1 LKAKKRGA
9 NVMALISCTECGRDV
24 SDKAASCP
32 NCGAPMLGTSAVSL
46 NPQSHANVTRTGAK
60 WEGIGFILIIV
71 GMIMAMASQGE
82 GGFGHLLI
90 AIGFVVFIIG
100 RFK

>member
-1 LKAKKRGA
+1 
-9 NVMALISCTECGRDV
+9 MALISCSECSKEV
-24 SDKAASCP
+24 SDKASSCP
-32 NCGAPMLGTSAVSL
+32 NCGAPISSSPSVSL

-71 GMIMAMASQGE
+71 GMIMAMASQG
-82 GGFGHLLI
+82 GFGSLLLVV
-90 AIGFVVFIIG
+90 GFIVFLVG